1 MLVSAIAGKPKKIV
15 YKAKNDVLALNAQK
29 FGQWTKNNYSVVQT
43 DYLITGTGGKK
54 EKTKF
59 WLRIKSVNI
68 RDKGLYSFRIND
80 TVVGQW
86 QLQVT
91 GNCKLGLLN
100 VLVGQL
106 VSESSL
112 FDKGLALMS
121 PSPHT
126 CKHHLLQHYC

>member
-15 YKAKNDVLALNAQK
+15 YRAKNDVLALNAQK

-43 DYLITGTGGKK
+43 DYLITGTGGNK

-100 VLVGQL
+100 V
-106 VSESSL
+106 
-112 FDKGLALMS
+112 
-121 PSPHT
+121 
-126 CKHHLLQHYC
+126 